1 MNCSFQGN
9 SLLSVLLCLA
19 LVVGSGPVLA
29 AEPGDVSRPGT
40 SDPISTEEP
49 SAVETSTANKNT
61 GTKTK
66 KKKKEKDPN
75 RYRVLPIPIFITEP
89 AIGKG
94 LGVALALFHPV
105 KGAGQS
111 PPRASTPSSIGA
123 MEDDQQAP
131 PVVTGV
137 FGAYTSSKTWAG
149 GVGHMNHWKDDSIRY
164 AGALGYAH
172 VNSKFY
178 LLGNERDFNLDGAL
192 VYQDI
197 KFRLKDSN
205 IFLGTALN
213 YLDARSKF
221 DLSIPDEEIEK
232 VLNLDIKNVGL
243 AVRGFYDTRD
253 NTMNPVG
260 GQLVELSLW
269 RYDEAIGGGYNYWSA
284 TLKALAFRQFA
295 EKFILGLR
303 LEVTGVNGR
312 PPFFGYPWVK
322 LRGIPAM
329 RYQNQNAGAV
339 EIEGRYRLA
348 PKWEVLGFA
357 GKGFTGGDT
366 PFFDNPKNIYNFGVG
381 GRFKVLEAQNVWMG
395 LDLARGP
402 EDWAWYIQV
411 GHPW

>member
-1 MNCSFQGN
+1 MNSFSPRN
-9 SLLSVLLCLA
+9 SVVPVLLCMA
-19 LVVGSGPVLA
+19 LLVHSSLVFA
-29 AEPGDVSRPGT
+29 A
-40 SDPISTEEP
+40 
-49 SAVETSTANKNT
+49 
-61 GTKTK
+61 
-66 KKKKEKDPN
+66 EKDPN

-94 LGVALALFHPV
+94 LGVALALFHPM
-105 KGAGQS
+105 KGPGQS
-111 PPRASTPSSIGA
+111 PPRASTMSSIGA

-149 GVGHMNHWKDDSIRY
+149 GVGHMNHGKDDSIRY

-178 LLGNERDFNLDGAL
+178 LLGDERDFNLDGAL

-197 KFRLKDSN
+197 KFRLKGSN
-205 IFLGTALN
+205 IFLGTALS

-221 DLSIPDEEIEK
+221 DFSFPDEEIEQ

-269 RYDEAIGGGYNYWSA
+269 RYDESIGGGFNYWSA

-348 PKWEVLGFA
+348 PKWEVLAFA
-357 GKGFTGGDT
+357 GKGFTSGDT
-366 PFFDNPKNIYNFGVG
+366 PLFDNPKNIYNFGVG
-381 GRFKVLEAQNVWMG
+381 GRYKVLEAQNVWMG
-395 LDLARGP
+395 LDVARGP
-402 EDWAWYIQV
+402 EDWNWYIQV